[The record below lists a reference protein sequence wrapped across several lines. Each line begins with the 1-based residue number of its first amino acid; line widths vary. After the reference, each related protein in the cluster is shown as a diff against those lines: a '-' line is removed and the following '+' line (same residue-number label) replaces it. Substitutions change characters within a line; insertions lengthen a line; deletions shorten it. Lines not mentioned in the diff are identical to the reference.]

1 MNLAR
6 PFVKWAGGKSQL
18 LTEIRAK
25 YPERIEKYCEPF
37 VGGGA
42 VLFDIIHTFH
52 PKEVLINDIN
62 EELINTYIQI
72 KTACENVITLL
83 SKLQKIYRHSTPE
96 EKKKTFF
103 RKTRKI

>member
-1 MNLAR
+1 MAR

-18 LTEIRAK
+18 LKEIRAK
-25 YPERIEKYCEPF
+25 YPDRIDKYCEPF

-52 PKEVLINDIN
+52 PKEALINDIN

-72 KTACENVITLL
+72 KTACESVITLL

-96 EKKKTFF
+96 ENKRLF
-103 RKTRKI
+103 